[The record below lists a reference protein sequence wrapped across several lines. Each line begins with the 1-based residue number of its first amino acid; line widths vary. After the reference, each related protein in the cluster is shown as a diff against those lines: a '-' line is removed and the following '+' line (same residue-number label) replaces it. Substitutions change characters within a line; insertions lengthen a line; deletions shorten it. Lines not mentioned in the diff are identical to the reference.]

1 MPAFAFAPP
10 SWCGATAN
18 RIRPES
24 SRVKIWHRRSKR
36 LQHASV
42 ASVADSFDK
51 AVANNHVYDFGRV
64 VPLDERG
71 CSFPSSD
78 LHIPDEFEQTFDRL
92 KTSILAWI
100 DTTTVNAIF
109 IRGSLVSGNFKRAGC
124 DSDVDL
130 IIFTD
135 KVLPNSRKQTLRHDI
150 RTLVLRYIPA
160 SSVDVSFQSVSNVRV
175 SRPLASMLR
184 HYSVPLHGSLHDVHV
199 PTGLGSPFMDLAK
212 DIREQER
219 RFKFLFLQAVEAS
232 DTDLQQLAVQW
243 ICKRCL
249 RAVSDLYA
257 QNERVHC
264 RDLVPAFKVA
274 VKQFPRFAPIFLNI
288 LQIACGSSNNH
299 YAGLGSQRVLIDFA
313 VTIIPDAV
321 EVVEYLFLQSSTDF
335 GINIYNEQPVSRN
348 SNSRKKSMLTL
359 TDQFVTFIS
368 NRNYFSKKPSH
379 QYSFTRCELPT
390 LAFSP
395 KVFGTQF
402 GIEKSD
408 YTGFQTPTQLLG
420 HYSQPTLV
428 RNAAKI
434 FKFDL
439 GSASSL
445 LNDMVRKNIVV
456 DCRVSPSNVVTFCRS
471 EHPFFLDKSFTAP
484 SVLQSMNIHE
494 AIDRMCTDCR
504 LPPLIFASECVR
516 EHIYIQTN
524 VSGAG
529 VTPFFVEDGNDNALD
544 VAQPERLWISTHGTV
559 SSLHYDASHSALFQ
573 RAGTKRMILFPGE
586 ALQSLGVYP
595 FGHPL
600 HRRARVNLSRSSSS
614 LFQKFWETWAHVAEI
629 VTLNP
634 GDLLIFP
641 PLWAHY
647 TESLTQ
653 DDCTL
658 SVSHTFRF
666 W

>member
-1 MPAFAFAPP
+1 MSAFVLAPS
-10 SWCGATAN
+10 SWCGGTAN
-18 RIRPES
+18 RIPPEL
-24 SRVKIWHRRSKR
+24 SRVKIWYHRSKR
-36 LQHASV
+36 PQHASV
-42 ASVADSFDK
+42 TCIADSFGK
-51 AVANNHVYDFGRV
+51 AVANNHVHDFGRV

-71 CSFPSSD
+71 CSFPSTD

-92 KTSILAWI
+92 KTSVLAWI

-109 IRGSLVSGNFKRAGC
+109 IRGSLVSGNFQRAGC

-130 IIFTD
+130 IIFTNKD
-135 KVLPNSRKQTLRHDI
+135 LPNSRKQRVRHDI
-150 RTLVLRYIPA
+150 RTLVLRHIAA
-160 SSVDVSFQSVSNVRV
+160 SSVDVSFQSISSVGV

-219 RFKFLFLQAVEAS
+219 RFKFLFSQAVEAS
-232 DTDLQQLAVQW
+232 DVELQQLAVQW

-249 RAVSDLYA
+249 RAVSDLCA
-257 QNERVHC
+257 QNERIHC

-288 LQIACGSSNNH
+288 LQIACASSNNH
-299 YAGLGSQRVLIDFA
+299 YAGLGSQRALIDFA
-313 VTIIPDAV
+313 VSIIPDAV

-335 GINIYNEQPVSRN
+335 GIDLYNEPLVSRN
-348 SNSRKKSMLTL
+348 SNNMRKSMSTL
-359 TDQFVTFIS
+359 TKQFVTFIS
-368 NRNYFSKKPSH
+368 NRSYLSKKLPH

-395 KVFGTQF
+395 KMFGTQF

-408 YTGFQTPTQLLG
+408 YVGFQTPAQLLG
-420 HYSQPTLV
+420 HYSHPTLV
-428 RNAAKI
+428 RNAVKI
-434 FKFDL
+434 CEFDL
-439 GSASSL
+439 GSVSNL
-445 LNDMVRKNIVV
+445 LNDMVRKNTVV
-456 DCRVSPSNVVTFCRS
+456 DCRVSPSNVLTFCRS

-484 SVLQSMNIHE
+484 SVLQSMNIRD
-494 AIDRMCTDCR
+494 AIDRMSTDCR

-524 VSGAG
+524 VSGTG
-529 VTPFFVEDGNDNALD
+529 VTPFFVEGVDDTAFD
-544 VAQPERLWISTHGTV
+544 VAQPERLWISTYGTV

-573 RAGTKRMILFPGE
+573 RTGRKRMILFPAD

-600 HRRARVNLSRSSSS
+600 HRRVRVNLSRSSS
-614 LFQKFWETWAHVAEI
+614 LFQEFWDTWAHTAEI

-653 DDCTL
+653 DDCAL